1 MMMIEISENKLEKL
15 SGYAEKLRHFAEK
28 AMECIEEISE
38 GEGIGQR
45 EYDDYEYEDMGERG
59 GSGGGSGRGGSMGQ
73 RRGVRGTG
81 RYSRYR

>member
-38 GEGIGQR
+38 SEGIGQR
-45 EYDDYEYEDMGERG
+45 EYDDYEYDGMGERDG
-59 GSGGGSGRGGSMGQ
+59 YSGGSGRGGSMGQ

-81 RYSRYR
+81 RSSRYR